1 MMTDP
6 DAAADYVKQT
16 GVDILAIAIGNCHGL
31 YKFPPKLDVQ
41 RLIAIRKK
49 VSIPVVLHGGSDTP
63 VQMAKDVIANGV
75 TKFNIG
81 TDLKYAY
88 ARKLKETMNTEP
100 MPYQPPAVMDR
111 RVKRSVQWHVRRCS
125 YLIAAVKPGCTQ
137 NSRTLP
143 AFVYNGRF
151 QPEAPF
157 VFSGKIPA
165 GRTDVGVCCN

>member
-1 MMTDP
+1 MKPEMMTDP
-6 DAAADYVKQT
+6 MQPPIMSNRPAWISWRSPSA
-16 GVDILAIAIGNCHGL
+16 NCHGL

-100 MPYQPPAVMDR
+100 MPYQPPAVMGPAR
-111 RVKRSVQWHVRRCS
+111 E
-125 YLIAAVKPGCTQ
+125 AVCAVAREKMQ
-137 NSRTLP
+137 LFNS
-143 AFVYNGRF
+143 
-151 QPEAPF
+151 
-157 VFSGKIPA
+157 SGKA
-165 GRTDVGVCCN
+165 GLYSK